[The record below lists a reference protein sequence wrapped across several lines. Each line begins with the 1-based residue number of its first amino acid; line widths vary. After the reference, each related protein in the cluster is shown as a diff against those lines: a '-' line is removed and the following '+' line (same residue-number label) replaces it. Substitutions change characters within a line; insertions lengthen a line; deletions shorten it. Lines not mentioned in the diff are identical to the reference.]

1 MGGGG
6 KKVAQSMAGPWEQ
19 WEEPDGRIRGAA
31 YSVDSLY
38 DDAYTGCSQLDSV

>member
-19 WEEPDGRIRGAA
+19 WEDGRIKGAA